1 MSGKEKFT
9 MSDAVIRGVVHL
21 IEETKEYG
29 QRGFRKRLV
38 VLEQNKGS
46 FTNYLPLDFT
56 KDNCDR
62 ADEFNEGDELEVIYR
77 LNGRKWQRDAASEV
91 KWFLSAEVLNFKVL
105 SQKGAGV
112 AAEGPSD
119 TEDFIPDDSDDV
131 PF

>member
-1 MSGKEKFT
+1 

-38 VLEQNKGS
+38 VLEQDKGS
-46 FTNYLPLDFT
+46 FTNYLPLEFT

-62 ADEFNEGDELEVIYR
+62 ADDFNEGDELEVNYR

-91 KWFLSAEVLNFKVL
+91 KWFLSAEALSFKVL

-112 AAEGPSD
+112 AAAGPSD

>member
-1 MSGKEKFT
+1 

-38 VLEQNKGS
+38 VLEQDKGS
-46 FTNYLPLDFT
+46 FTNYLPLEFT

-62 ADEFNEGDELEVIYR
+62 ADEFNEGDELEVTYR

-112 AAEGPSD
+112 AAEGPSA

>member
-1 MSGKEKFT
+1 MT
-9 MSDAVIRGVVHL
+9 
-21 IEETKEYG
+21 
-29 QRGFRKRLV
+29 
-38 VLEQNKGS
+38 
-46 FTNYLPLDFT
+46 
-56 KDNCDR
+56 
-62 ADEFNEGDELEVIYR
+62 YR

-91 KWFLSAEVLNFKVL
+91 RWFLSAEVLNFKVL

>member
-1 MSGKEKFT
+1 

-38 VLEQNKGS
+38 VLEQDKGS

-56 KDNCDR
+56 KDFCDR
-62 ADEFNEGDELEVIYR
+62 ADEFNEGDELEVNYR

-112 AAEGPSD
+112 ATEELSD
-119 TEDFIPDDSDDV
+119 TEDYIPDDDV

>member
-1 MSGKEKFT
+1 

-21 IEETKEYG
+21 VEETKEYG

-38 VLEQNKGS
+38 VLEQDKGS
-46 FTNYLPLDFT
+46 FTNYLPLEFT

-62 ADEFNEGDELEVIYR
+62 ADEFNEGDELEVNYR

-91 KWFLSAEVLNFKVL
+91 KWFLSAEVLSFKVL
-105 SQKGAGV
+105 SQKGAVV

>member
-1 MSGKEKFT
+1 

-38 VLEQNKGS
+38 VLEQDKGS
-46 FTNYLPLDFT
+46 FTNYLPLEFT

-62 ADEFNEGDELEVIYR
+62 ADEFSEGDELEVIYR

-112 AAEGPSD
+112 AVEGPSD

>member
-1 MSGKEKFT
+1 
-9 MSDAVIRGVVHL
+9 MSDVVIRGVVHL

-38 VLEQNKGS
+38 VLEQDKGS
-46 FTNYLPLDFT
+46 FTNYIPLDFT
-56 KDNCDR
+56 KDNCER
-62 ADEFNEGDELEVIYR
+62 ADEFSEGDELEVSYR

-91 KWFLSAEVLNFKVL
+91 KWFLSAEALSFTVL

-112 AAEGPSD
+112 AADSPSD
-119 TEDFIPDDSDDV
+119 TEDFIPEDSDDV

>member
-1 MSGKEKFT
+1 

-38 VLEQNKGS
+38 VLEQDKGS

-62 ADEFNEGDELEVIYR
+62 ADEFNEGDELEVTYR

-112 AAEGPSD
+112 AAEGPSE